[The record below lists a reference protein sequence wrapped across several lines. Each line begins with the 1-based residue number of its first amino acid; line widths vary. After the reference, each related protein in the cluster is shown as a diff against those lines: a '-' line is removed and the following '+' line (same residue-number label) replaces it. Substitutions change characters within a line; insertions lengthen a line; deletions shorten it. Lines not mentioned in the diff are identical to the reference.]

1 MSVSFLNQFRLSI
14 WSEVSLWLQCLLAE
28 ALIKNQSH
36 PLYRPHTIEEPMPK
50 QGRKSKKLQEVIPSL
65 KSEWNYSASSALHFL
80 CKAIPFPSTFATVNT
95 LLVN

>member
-36 PLYRPHTIEEPMPK
+36 PLFRPHTIEEPMPK
-50 QGRKSKKLQEVIPSL
+50 QGRKSKKLQEVIPSF
-65 KSEWNYSASSALHFL
+65 KSEYKYRASIALHL
-80 CKAIPFPSTFATVNT
+80 LYKKIHFASIFAAVNT
-95 LLVN
+95 FLAE

>member
-1 MSVSFLNQFRLSI
+1 
-14 WSEVSLWLQCLLAE
+14 
-28 ALIKNQSH
+28 
-36 PLYRPHTIEEPMPK
+36 MPK

-80 CKAIPFPSTFATVNT
+80 CKAIPFASAFAAVNT